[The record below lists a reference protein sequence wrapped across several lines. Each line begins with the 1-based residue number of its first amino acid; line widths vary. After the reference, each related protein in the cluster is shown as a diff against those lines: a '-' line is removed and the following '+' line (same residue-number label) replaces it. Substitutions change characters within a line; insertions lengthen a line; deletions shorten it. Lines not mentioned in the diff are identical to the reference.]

1 MAIAKQIQSLNL
13 NQEEGIIIDQSEA
26 REAPTVKISNRLN
39 SALKRKKN

>member
-13 NQEEGIIIDQSEA
+13 NQEEGSISDQSEA
-26 REAPTVKISNRLN
+26 REAPAVKISNRLN